1 MILSIHIYTT
11 CLSNHFAQRT
21 CIRAR
26 PKTFFPSHCVG
37 SQILGSPQL
46 LVSPRRYFTIFYMF
60 YMLYRSSIVKLCQ
73 VVNEIIY
80 KSCFK
85 LFQYAWIHI
94 ALSYFLTSQG
104 ERSFSAAVWITWSK
118 IRFQKPFLRLGLT
131 GVLTFAQVTLGKAN
145 PPNVVGRSCL
155 AARSVAKGSTNQV
168 AKGSGF
174 YDWKTFR
181 TFRSPVHSYYEFLR
195 GHGQPRGID
204 KALALPALDLA
215 VKGCWLIFHQG
226 KPANPQ
232 RKHRHH

>member
-1 MILSIHIYTT
+1 M
-11 CLSNHFAQRT
+11 
-21 CIRAR
+21 
-26 PKTFFPSHCVG
+26 
-37 SQILGSPQL
+37 
-46 LVSPRRYFTIFYMF
+46 
-60 YMLYRSSIVKLCQ
+60 
-73 VVNEIIY
+73 
-80 KSCFK
+80 KSCINHVSNCFNTPE
-85 LFQYAWIHI
+85 FI

-104 ERSFSAAVWITWSK
+104 ERSFSAAVRITWSK
-118 IRFQKPFLRLGLT
+118 IRFPKKTFLRLGLT

-181 TFRSPVHSYYEFLR
+181 TFRSPVYSYYEFLR
-195 GHGQPRGID
+195 GHTQPIGID
-204 KALALPALDLA
+204 KALTLPALDLA